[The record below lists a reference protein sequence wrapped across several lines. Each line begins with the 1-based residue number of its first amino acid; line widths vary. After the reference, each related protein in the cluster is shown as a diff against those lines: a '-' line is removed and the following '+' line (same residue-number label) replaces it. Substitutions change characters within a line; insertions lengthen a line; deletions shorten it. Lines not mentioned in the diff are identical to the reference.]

1 MFSIDR
7 VREFFKGNI
16 SISEP
21 LSRFTTFRIG
31 GPADFYLEPKDREDL
46 VNLIKYLR
54 KIQYPYIVIGNGS
67 NVLISDEGFRGVAI
81 NLEFGFNKIEV
92 KKNNVY
98 AEAGIRLSKLVDVC
112 IEHSLVGIENLAGI
126 PGTLGGAILMNAG
139 AYGGEISDYI
149 KIVEVVEDDKIIF
162 LNKEDCGFGY
172 RKSNLEGKII
182 LSAEFELPFGDK
194 EKAKQRRKELLLKRN
209 QSQPVE
215 LPNAGS
221 IFKNPQNDYAAR
233 LIEQAGLKGL
243 TVGGA
248 KVSEKHANFI
258 VNFNNASSNDVLELI
273 RIIREKVFEKF
284 GVSLELEIKL
294 IGFNREKVS
303 VWESLIFTY

>member
-1 MFSIDR
+1 MFSVEK
-7 VREFFKGNI
+7 VRKFFKGNI

-31 GPADFYLEPKDREDL
+31 GPADYYLEPLDREDL
-46 VNLIKYLR
+46 VNLIKYLNE
-54 KIQYPYIVIGNGS
+54 IGYPFIIIGNGS
-67 NVLISDEGFRGVAI
+67 NILISDEGIRGAAI

-92 KKNNVY
+92 SKNFVF
-98 AEAGIRLSKLVDVC
+98 AEAGIKLSKLVDVC
-112 IEHSLVGIENLAGI
+112 IENSLVGIENLAGI

-149 KIVEVVEDDKIIF
+149 LKVEIFDGEKILF
-162 LNKEDCGFGY
+162 LSKEECGFAY

-182 LSAEFELPFGDK
+182 LSAEFQLQTGDK
-194 EKAKQRRKELLLKRN
+194 EKAKARRKELLLKRN

-221 IFKNPQNDYAAR
+221 IFKNPPNDFAAR
-233 LIEQAGLKGL
+233 LIEQAGLKGF
-243 TVGGA
+243 TIGGA

-258 VNFNNASSNDVLELI
+258 VNFNNASANDVLKLMK
-273 RIIREKVFEKF
+273 IIQESVYQKF
-284 GVSLELEIKL
+284 GIELEPEIKMV
-294 IGFNREKVS
+294 GFSKDVKV
-303 VWESLIFTY
+303 

>member
-1 MFSIDR
+1 MFSVEK
-7 VREFFKGNI
+7 VRKFFKGNI

-31 GPADFYLEPKDREDL
+31 GPADYYLEPLDREDL
-46 VNLIKYLR
+46 VNLIKYLNE
-54 KIQYPYIVIGNGS
+54 IGYPFIIIGNGS
-67 NVLISDEGFRGVAI
+67 NILISDEGIRGAAI

-92 KKNNVY
+92 SKNFVF
-98 AEAGIRLSKLVDVC
+98 AEAGIKLSKLVDVC
-112 IEHSLVGIENLAGI
+112 IENSLVGIENLAGI

-149 KIVEVVEDDKIIF
+149 LKVEIFDGEKIRF
-162 LNKEDCGFGY
+162 LSKEECGFAY

-182 LSAEFELPFGDK
+182 LSAEFRLQTGDK
-194 EKAKQRRKELLLKRN
+194 EKAKARRKELLLKRN

-221 IFKNPQNDYAAR
+221 IFKNPPDDFAAR

-258 VNFNNASSNDVLELI
+258 VNFNNASANDVLELMK
-273 RIIREKVFEKF
+273 IIQESVYQKF
-284 GVSLELEIKL
+284 GIVLEPEIKMV
-294 IGFNREKVS
+294 GFSKDVKV
-303 VWESLIFTY
+303 

>member
-21 LSRFTTFRIG
+21 LRRFTTFRIG

-67 NVLISDEGFRGVAI
+67 NVLINDEGFRGVAI

-126 PGTLGGAILMNAG
+126 PEHLA
-139 AYGGEISDYI
+139 
-149 KIVEVVEDDKIIF
+149 VRF
-162 LNKEDCGFGY
+162 
-172 RKSNLEGKII
+172 
-182 LSAEFELPFGDK
+182 
-194 EKAKQRRKELLLKRN
+194 
-209 QSQPVE
+209 
-215 LPNAGS
+215 
-221 IFKNPQNDYAAR
+221 
-233 LIEQAGLKGL
+233 
-243 TVGGA
+243 
-248 KVSEKHANFI
+248 
-258 VNFNNASSNDVLELI
+258 
-273 RIIREKVFEKF
+273 
-284 GVSLELEIKL
+284 
-294 IGFNREKVS
+294 
-303 VWESLIFTY
+303 

>member
-1 MFSIDR
+1 MFS
-7 VREFFKGNI
+7 VEKVKEFFKGNI

-31 GPADFYLEPKDREDL
+31 GPADYYLEPKDRDDL
-46 VNLIKYLR
+46 LKLIKYL
-54 KIQYPYIVIGNGS
+54 KEINYPYIIIGNGS
-67 NVLISDEGFRGVAI
+67 NILISDDGIRGAAI
-81 NLEFGFNKIEV
+81 NLEFGFTKIEV
-92 KKNNVY
+92 MKNKVF

-126 PGTLGGAILMNAG
+126 PGTLGGAVLMNAG

-149 KIVEVVEDDKIIF
+149 KEVEVLDGTEIKF
-162 LNKEDCGFGY
+162 LKKEECGFSY

-194 EKAKQRRKELLLKRN
+194 TKAKERRKELLLKRN

-221 IFKNPQNDYAAR
+221 IFKNPPGDYAAR

-243 TVGGA
+243 TIGGA

-258 VNFNNASSNDVLELI
+258 VNFNNASANDVLELMK
-273 RIIREKVFEKF
+273 IIQQTVFQKF
-284 GVSLELEIKL
+284 GIMLEPEIKM
-294 IGFNREKVS
+294 IGFDKDRVKVQ
-303 VWESLIFTY
+303 

>member
-1 MFSIDR
+1 MFSVEK

-21 LSRFTTFRIG
+21 LNRFTTFRIG
-31 GPADFYLEPKDREDL
+31 GPADYYLEPKDREDL
-46 VNLIKYLR
+46 LKLIKYL
-54 KIQYPYIVIGNGS
+54 KEIKYPYIIIGNGS
-67 NVLISDEGFRGVAI
+67 NVLISDEGIRGAAI
-81 NLEFGFNKIEV
+81 NLEAGFTKIEV
-92 KKNNVY
+92 IKNKVY

-139 AYGGEISDYI
+139 AYGGEISDFI
-149 KIVEVVEDDKIIF
+149 KLVEVIDDVEIKF
-162 LNKEDCGFGY
+162 LKKEECGFAY
-172 RKSNLEGKII
+172 RKSNLENKII

-194 EKAKQRRKELLLKRN
+194 VKAKERRKELLLKRN
-209 QSQPVE
+209 KAQPVE

-221 IFKNPQNDYAAR
+221 IFKNPPGDYAAR

-243 TVGGA
+243 TIGGA

-258 VNFNNASSNDVLELI
+258 VNFNNASANDVIELMK
-273 RIIREKVFEKF
+273 IIQEKVYEKF
-284 GVSLELEIKL
+284 GIMLEPEIKM
-294 IGFNREKVS
+294 IGFDKNKAKV
-303 VWESLIFTY
+303 V

>member
-1 MFSIDR
+1 MFSVEK
-7 VREFFKGNI
+7 VRKFFKGNI

-31 GPADFYLEPKDREDL
+31 GPADYYLEPLDREDL
-46 VNLIKYLR
+46 VNLIKYLNE
-54 KIQYPYIVIGNGS
+54 IGYPFIIIGNGS
-67 NVLISDEGFRGVAI
+67 NILISDEGIRGAAI

-92 KKNNVY
+92 SKNFVF
-98 AEAGIRLSKLVDVC
+98 AEAGIKLSKLVDVC
-112 IEHSLVGIENLAGI
+112 IENSLVGIENLAGI

-149 KIVEVVEDDKIIF
+149 LKVEIFDGEKIRF
-162 LNKEDCGFGY
+162 LSKEECGFAY

-182 LSAEFELPFGDK
+182 LSAEFQLQTGDK
-194 EKAKQRRKELLLKRN
+194 EKAKARRKELLLKRN

-221 IFKNPQNDYAAR
+221 IFKNPPDDFAAR

-258 VNFNNASSNDVLELI
+258 VNFNNASANDVLELMK
-273 RIIREKVFEKF
+273 IIQESVYQKF
-284 GVSLELEIKL
+284 GIVLEPEIKMV
-294 IGFNREKVS
+294 GFSKDVKV
-303 VWESLIFTY
+303 

>member
-1 MFSIDR
+1 MFS
-7 VREFFKGNI
+7 VEKVKEFFKGNI

-31 GPADFYLEPKDREDL
+31 GPADYYLEPKDRDDL
-46 VNLIKYLR
+46 LKLIKYL
-54 KIQYPYIVIGNGS
+54 KEINYPYIIIGNGS
-67 NVLISDEGFRGVAI
+67 NILISDDGIRGAAI
-81 NLEFGFNKIEV
+81 NLEYGFTKIEV
-92 KKNNVY
+92 MKNKVF

-149 KIVEVVEDDKIIF
+149 KVVEVLDGTEIKF
-162 LNKEDCGFGY
+162 LKKEECGFSY

-194 EKAKQRRKELLLKRN
+194 TKAKERRKELLLKRN

-221 IFKNPQNDYAAR
+221 IFKNPSGDYAAR

-243 TVGGA
+243 TIGGA

-258 VNFNNASSNDVLELI
+258 VNFNNAYANDVLELMK
-273 RIIREKVFEKF
+273 IIQQTVYQKF
-284 GVSLELEIKL
+284 GIMLEPEIKM
-294 IGFNREKVS
+294 IGFDKDRVKVQ
-303 VWESLIFTY
+303 

>member
-1 MFSIDR
+1 MFS
-7 VREFFKGNI
+7 VEKVKEFFKGNI

-31 GPADFYLEPKDREDL
+31 GPADYYLEPKDRDDL
-46 VNLIKYLR
+46 LKLIKYL
-54 KIQYPYIVIGNGS
+54 KEINYPYIIIGNGS
-67 NVLISDEGFRGVAI
+67 NILISDDGIRGAAI
-81 NLEFGFNKIEV
+81 NLEFGFTKIEV
-92 KKNNVY
+92 MKNKVF

-149 KIVEVVEDDKIIF
+149 KVVEVLDGTEIKF
-162 LNKEDCGFGY
+162 LKKEECGFSY

-194 EKAKQRRKELLLKRN
+194 TKAKERRKELLLKRN

-221 IFKNPQNDYAAR
+221 IFKNPSGDYAAR

-243 TVGGA
+243 TIGGA

-258 VNFNNASSNDVLELI
+258 VNFNNAAANDVLELM
-273 RIIREKVFEKF
+273 KVIQQTVFQKF
-284 GVSLELEIKL
+284 GIMLEPEIKM
-294 IGFNREKVS
+294 IGFDKDRVKVQ
-303 VWESLIFTY
+303 

>member
-1 MFSIDR
+1 MFS
-7 VREFFKGNI
+7 VEKVKEFFKGNI

-31 GPADFYLEPKDREDL
+31 GPADYYLEPKDRDDL
-46 VNLIKYLR
+46 MKLIKYL
-54 KIQYPYIVIGNGS
+54 KEINYPYIIIGNGS
-67 NVLISDEGFRGVAI
+67 NILISDDGIRGAAI
-81 NLEFGFNKIEV
+81 NLEFGFTKIEV
-92 KKNNVY
+92 MKNKVF

-149 KIVEVVEDDKIIF
+149 KVVEVLEGTEIKF
-162 LNKEDCGFGY
+162 LKKEECGFSY

-194 EKAKQRRKELLLKRN
+194 TKAKERRKELLLKRN

-221 IFKNPQNDYAAR
+221 IFKNPSGDYAAR

-243 TVGGA
+243 TIGGA

-258 VNFNNASSNDVLELI
+258 VNFNNAAANDVLELM
-273 RIIREKVFEKF
+273 KVIQQTVFQKF
-284 GVSLELEIKL
+284 GIMLEPEIKM
-294 IGFNREKVS
+294 IGFDKDRVKVQ
-303 VWESLIFTY
+303 

>member
-1 MFSIDR
+1 MFS
-7 VREFFKGNI
+7 VEKVKEFFKGNI

-31 GPADFYLEPKDREDL
+31 GPADYYLEPKDREDL
-46 VNLIKYLR
+46 LKLIRYL
-54 KIQYPYIVIGNGS
+54 KEIKYPYIIIGNGS
-67 NVLISDEGFRGVAI
+67 NILISDEGIRGAAI
-81 NLEFGFNKIEV
+81 NLEAGFTKIEV
-92 KKNNVY
+92 NKNRVY

-139 AYGGEISDYI
+139 AYGGEISDFI
-149 KIVEVVEDDKIIF
+149 KLVEVIDDVEIKS
-162 LNKEDCGFGY
+162 LKKEECGFAY
-172 RKSNLEGKII
+172 RRSNLEGKII
-182 LSAEFELPFGDK
+182 LSAEFELPYGDK
-194 EKAKQRRKELLLKRN
+194 AKAKERRKELLLKRN

-221 IFKNPQNDYAAR
+221 IFKNPPGDYAAR

-243 TVGGA
+243 TIGGA

-258 VNFNNASSNDVLELI
+258 VNFNNASANDVVELMK
-273 RIIREKVFEKF
+273 IIQEKVYKKF
-284 GVSLELEIKL
+284 GIMLEPEIKML
-294 IGFNREKVS
+294 GFDKNKVI
-303 VWESLIFTY
+303 VE

>member
-1 MFSIDR
+1 MFSVEK

-21 LSRFTTFRIG
+21 LNRFTTFRIG
-31 GPADFYLEPKDREDL
+31 GPADYYLEPKDREDL
-46 VNLIKYLR
+46 LKLIKYL
-54 KIQYPYIVIGNGS
+54 KEIKYPYIIIGNGS
-67 NVLISDEGFRGVAI
+67 NVLISDEGIRGAAI
-81 NLEFGFNKIEV
+81 NLEAGFTKIEV
-92 KKNNVY
+92 IKNKVY

-139 AYGGEISDYI
+139 AYGGEISDFI
-149 KIVEVVEDDKIIF
+149 KLVEVIDDVEIKF
-162 LNKEDCGFGY
+162 LKKEECGFAY
-172 RKSNLEGKII
+172 RKSNLENKII

-194 EKAKQRRKELLLKRN
+194 VRAKGRRKELLLKRN
-209 QSQPVE
+209 KAQPVE

-221 IFKNPQNDYAAR
+221 IFKNPPGDYAAR

-243 TVGGA
+243 TIGGA

-258 VNFNNASSNDVLELI
+258 VNFNNASANDVIELMK
-273 RIIREKVFEKF
+273 IIQEKVYEKF
-284 GVSLELEIKL
+284 GIMLEPEIKM
-294 IGFNREKVS
+294 IGFDKNKAKV
-303 VWESLIFTY
+303 V

>member
-1 MFSIDR
+1 MFS
-7 VREFFKGNI
+7 VEKVKEFFKGNI

-31 GPADFYLEPKDREDL
+31 GPADYYLEPKDRDDL
-46 VNLIKYLR
+46 LKLIKYL
-54 KIQYPYIVIGNGS
+54 KEINYPYIIIGNGS
-67 NVLISDEGFRGVAI
+67 NILISDDGIRGAAI
-81 NLEFGFNKIEV
+81 NLEFGFTKIEV
-92 KKNNVY
+92 MKNKVF

-149 KIVEVVEDDKIIF
+149 KVVEILDGTEIKF
-162 LNKEDCGFGY
+162 LKKEECGFSY

-194 EKAKQRRKELLLKRN
+194 TKAKERRKELLLKRN

-221 IFKNPQNDYAAR
+221 IFKNPSGDYAAR

-243 TVGGA
+243 TIGGA

-258 VNFNNASSNDVLELI
+258 VNFNNASANDVLELMK
-273 RIIREKVFEKF
+273 IIQQTVFQKF
-284 GVSLELEIKL
+284 GIMLEPEIKM
-294 IGFNREKVS
+294 IGFDKDRVKVQ
-303 VWESLIFTY
+303 

>member
-1 MFSIDR
+1 MFSVEE
-7 VREFFKGNI
+7 VRRFFKGNI

-31 GPADFYLEPKDREDL
+31 GPADYYLEPKDREDL
-46 VNLIKYLR
+46 LNLIKYL
-54 KIQYPYIVIGNGS
+54 KELQYPYIIIGNGS
-67 NVLISDEGFRGVAI
+67 NVLISDEGIRGAAI
-81 NLEFGFNKIEV
+81 NLEFGFHKIEV
-92 KKNNVY
+92 IKNKVY

-139 AYGGEISDYI
+139 AYGGEISNFI
-149 KIVEVVEDDKIIF
+149 KRVEVLDGIEIKF
-162 LNKEDCGFGY
+162 LEKEECGFAY
-172 RKSNLEGKII
+172 RRSNLEGKII

-194 EKAKQRRKELLLKRN
+194 TKARERRKELLLKRN
-209 QSQPVE
+209 QAQPVE

-221 IFKNPQNDYAAR
+221 IFKNPPGDYAAR

-243 TVGGA
+243 TIGGA

-258 VNFNNASSNDVLELI
+258 VNFNKASANDVIELMKI
-273 RIIREKVFEKF
+273 MQDTVYQKF
-284 GVSLELEIKL
+284 GIMLEPEIKM
-294 IGFNREKVS
+294 IGFNKDKVK
-303 VWESLIFTY
+303 IG

>member
-1 MFSIDR
+1 MFSIEK
-7 VREFFKGNI
+7 VREFFRGNI

-31 GPADFYLEPKDREDL
+31 GPADYYLEPKDKSDL
-46 VNLIKYLR
+46 LNLVKYLR
-54 KIQYPYIVIGNGS
+54 EIKYPYILIGNGS
-67 NVLISDEGFRGVAI
+67 NILISDEGIRGAAI
-81 NLEFGFNKIEV
+81 NLEYGFTKIEV
-92 KKNNVY
+92 SKNKVY
-98 AEAGIRLSKLVDVC
+98 AEAGVRLSKFVDVC
-112 IEHSLVGIENLAGI
+112 VEHSLVGVENLAGI

-139 AYGGEISDYI
+139 AYGGEISDFIKTVEVLDKDRI
-149 KIVEVVEDDKIIF
+149 KIMK
-162 LNKEDCGFGY
+162 KEECGFAY

-194 EKAKQRRKELLLKRN
+194 ELAKQRRKELLLKRN

-221 IFKNPQNDYAAR
+221 IFKNPPDNYAAR

-248 KVSEKHANFI
+248 KISEKHANFI
-258 VNFNNASSNDVLELI
+258 VNFNNASANDVLELM
-273 RIIREKVFEKF
+273 RIIQETVKQKF
-284 GVSLELEIKL
+284 GILLEPEIKL
-294 IGFNREKVS
+294 LGFDSERVEV
-303 VWESLIFTY
+303 

>member
-1 MFSIDR
+1 MFSVEK

-31 GPADFYLEPKDREDL
+31 GPADYYLEPKDREDL
-46 VNLIKYLR
+46 VNLVKYL
-54 KIQYPYIVIGNGS
+54 KEIKYPYILIGNGS
-67 NVLISDEGFRGVAI
+67 NVLISDEGIRGAAI
-81 NLEFGFNKIEV
+81 NLEFGFNKIV
-92 KKNNVY
+92 VNKNKVY

-112 IEHSLVGIENLAGI
+112 IENSLVGIENLAGI

-139 AYGGEISDYI
+139 AYGGEISDFI
-149 KIVEVVEDDKIIF
+149 KKVEVLDGVEIKF
-162 LNKEDCGFGY
+162 LTKEECGFAY
-172 RKSNLEGKII
+172 RQSKLEGKII

-194 EKAKQRRKELLLKRN
+194 IKAKERRKELLLKRN
-209 QSQPVE
+209 QAQPVE

-221 IFKNPQNDYAAR
+221 IFKNPPGGFAAK

-243 TVGGA
+243 TIGGA

-258 VNFNNASSNDVLELI
+258 VNFNNASANDVIDLM
-273 RIIREKVFEKF
+273 KVIQETVFQKF
-284 GVSLELEIKL
+284 GIWLEPEIKML
-294 IGFNREKVS
+294 GFNQDKVKD
-303 VWESLIFTY
+303 E

>member
-1 MFSIDR
+1 MFSVEK
-7 VREFFKGNI
+7 VRKFFKGNI

-31 GPADFYLEPKDREDL
+31 GPADYYLEPLDREDL
-46 VNLIKYLR
+46 VNLIKYLNE
-54 KIQYPYIVIGNGS
+54 IGYPFIIIGNGS
-67 NVLISDEGFRGVAI
+67 NILISDEGIRGAAI

-92 KKNNVY
+92 SKNFVF
-98 AEAGIRLSKLVDVC
+98 AEAGIKLSKLVDVC
-112 IEHSLVGIENLAGI
+112 IENSLVGIENLAGI

-149 KIVEVVEDDKIIF
+149 LKVEIFDGEKIRF
-162 LNKEDCGFGY
+162 LSKEECGFAY

-182 LSAEFELPFGDK
+182 LSAEFQLQTGDK
-194 EKAKQRRKELLLKRN
+194 EKAKARRKELLLKRN

-221 IFKNPQNDYAAR
+221 IFKNPPYDFAAR

-258 VNFNNASSNDVLELI
+258 VNFNNASANDVLELMK
-273 RIIREKVFEKF
+273 IIQESVYQKF
-284 GVSLELEIKL
+284 GIVLEPEIKMV
-294 IGFNREKVS
+294 GFSKDVKV
-303 VWESLIFTY
+303 

>member
-1 MFSIDR
+1 MFSVEK

-21 LSRFTTFRIG
+21 LNRFTTFRIG
-31 GPADFYLEPKDREDL
+31 GPADYYLEPKDREDL
-46 VNLIKYLR
+46 LKLIKYL
-54 KIQYPYIVIGNGS
+54 KEIKYPYIIIGNGS
-67 NVLISDEGFRGVAI
+67 NVLISDEGIRGAAI
-81 NLEFGFNKIEV
+81 NLEAGFTKIEV
-92 KKNNVY
+92 IKNKVY

-139 AYGGEISDYI
+139 AYGGEISDFI
-149 KIVEVVEDDKIIF
+149 KLVEVIDDVEIKF
-162 LNKEDCGFGY
+162 LKKEECGFAY
-172 RKSNLEGKII
+172 RKSNLENKII

-194 EKAKQRRKELLLKRN
+194 VRAKGRRKELLLKRN
-209 QSQPVE
+209 KAQPVE

-221 IFKNPQNDYAAR
+221 IFKNPPGDYAAR

-243 TVGGA
+243 TIGGA

-258 VNFNNASSNDVLELI
+258 VNFNNASANDVIELMK
-273 RIIREKVFEKF
+273 IIQEKVYEKF
-284 GVSLELEIKL
+284 GIMLEPEIKM
-294 IGFNREKVS
+294 IGFDKNKAIV
-303 VWESLIFTY
+303 V

>member
-1 MFSIDR
+1 MFSVEK

-31 GPADFYLEPKDREDL
+31 GPADYYLEPKDREDL
-46 VNLIKYLR
+46 LKLIRYL
-54 KIQYPYIVIGNGS
+54 KEIKYPYIIIGNGS
-67 NVLISDEGFRGVAI
+67 NILISDEGIRGAAI
-81 NLEFGFNKIEV
+81 NLEAGFTKIEV
-92 KKNNVY
+92 NKNRVY

-139 AYGGEISDYI
+139 AYGGEISDFI
-149 KIVEVVEDDKIIF
+149 KLVEVIDDVEIKF
-162 LNKEDCGFGY
+162 LKKEECGFAY

-182 LSAEFELPFGDK
+182 LSAEFELPYGDK
-194 EKAKQRRKELLLKRN
+194 EKAKERRKELLLKRN

-221 IFKNPQNDYAAR
+221 IFKNPQGDYAAR

-243 TVGGA
+243 TIGGA

-258 VNFNNASSNDVLELI
+258 VNFNNASASDVVELMK
-273 RIIREKVFEKF
+273 IIQEKVYEKF
-284 GVSLELEIKL
+284 GIMLEPEIKML
-294 IGFNREKVS
+294 GFDKNKVI
-303 VWESLIFTY
+303 VE

>member
-1 MFSIDR
+1 MFSIEK
-7 VREFFKGNI
+7 VRKFFKGNI

-31 GPADFYLEPKDREDL
+31 GPADYYLEPKDREDL
-46 VNLIKYLR
+46 VNLVKYLNE
-54 KIQYPYIVIGNGS
+54 INYPFIIIGNGS
-67 NVLISDEGFRGVAI
+67 NVLISDEGIRGVAI

-92 KKNNVY
+92 FKNFVF

-149 KIVEVVEDDKIIF
+149 LKVEIF
-162 LNKEDCGFGY
+162 DGDSIRFLSKEECGFAY

-182 LSAEFELPFGDK
+182 LSAEFQLQTGDK
-194 EKAKQRRKELLLKRN
+194 EKAKARRKELLLKRN

-221 IFKNPQNDYAAR
+221 IFKNPPNNFAAK
-233 LIEQAGLKGL
+233 LIEKAGLKGL

-258 VNFNNASSNDVLELI
+258 VNFNNASANDVLELMK
-273 RIIREKVFEKF
+273 IIQESVYQKF
-284 GVSLELEIKL
+284 GILLEPEIKMF
-294 IGFNREKVS
+294 GFSKDVKV
-303 VWESLIFTY
+303 

>member
-1 MFSIDR
+1 MFS
-7 VREFFKGNI
+7 VEKVKEFFKGNI

-31 GPADFYLEPKDREDL
+31 GPADYYLEPKDRDDL
-46 VNLIKYLR
+46 LKLIKYL
-54 KIQYPYIVIGNGS
+54 KEINYPYIIIGNGS
-67 NVLISDEGFRGVAI
+67 NILISDDGIRGAAI
-81 NLEFGFNKIEV
+81 NLEFGFTKIEV
-92 KKNNVY
+92 MKNKVF

-149 KIVEVVEDDKIIF
+149 KVVEVLDGTEIKF
-162 LNKEDCGFGY
+162 LKKEECGFSY

-194 EKAKQRRKELLLKRN
+194 TKAKERRKELLLKRN

-221 IFKNPQNDYAAR
+221 IFKNPSGDYAAR

-243 TVGGA
+243 TIGGA

-258 VNFNNASSNDVLELI
+258 VNFNNASANDVLELMK
-273 RIIREKVFEKF
+273 IIRQTVFQKF
-284 GVSLELEIKL
+284 GIMLEPEIKM
-294 IGFNREKVS
+294 IGFDKDRVKVQ
-303 VWESLIFTY
+303 